1 MEDRKTV
8 VFPSLL
14 FAAFFVLIAITG
26 VLQIKII
33 QKNLGDLLRGQGEIL
48 FNHLK
53 KEIDTNLEY
62 LSLLDTSSSI
72 VTPRLLNVMVYDEAI
87 VEDLYNQLAELP
99 DLEPR
104 KIPLQN
110 FLIMDE
116 KGKTL
121 HRKGVI
127 TIPRSSVKPLITRKQ
142 SIFIQMPS
150 GRETSLVVGVRA
162 HGRIV
167 FFGLGDEEL
176 ESLRKKFIVKEII
189 DNEGKRFDISGIN
202 VYDAKETLY
211 LTTGEKKES
220 PYIFSKVLGS
230 KFLPQYRIE
239 ILLSRATADNIFKR
253 MAINFVL
260 ILILLL
266 VLGALSTYAT
276 FLLQKKHAS
285 KMKEMESE
293 IEMKERLV
301 SLGKLAS
308 GMAHEIRNPLNA
320 ISISVQRLKREF
332 APQEKKKEEYDK
344 FIDIIRGELR
354 RVDRIVEEF
363 LLSTKSRVPF
373 IPENLHGIIED
384 VVVILAEK
392 ARIKNIALTNRT
404 ERDIVV
410 ECQKERLKQA
420 FYNLVVNGIESIS
433 TAGAVEIWSEGS
445 GKTAVI
451 YVRDTGSGIKQ
462 EELRSIFEYYYT
474 TKDKGMGLGLPI
486 SYMIVKD
493 HGGDIK
499 VFSEK
504 GKGTT
509 FTITLPFTQ
518 PNAQKM
524 SG

>member
-8 VFPSLL
+8 IFPSLL
-14 FAAFFVLIAITG
+14 FAVFFILIAITG
-26 VLQIKII
+26 IVQIKII
-33 QKNLGDLLRGQGEIL
+33 QKNLGDLLRGQGEIF

-62 LSLLDTSSSI
+62 LSLLDTSPSI
-72 VTPRLLNVMVYDEAI
+72 VTPRFLNIMVYDEAI
-87 VEDLYNQLAELP
+87 VEELYNQLTELP
-99 DLEPR
+99 ELELR
-104 KIPLQN
+104 KIPFQN
-110 FLIMDE
+110 VVIMDE
-116 KGKTL
+116 KGKILQKKGTL
-121 HRKGVI
+121 TV
-127 TIPRSSVKPLITRKQ
+127 PRSFVRPLVTKKQ
-142 SIFIQMPS
+142 DVFIQMPS
-150 GRETSLVVGVRA
+150 GREPDLVMGVKT

-167 FFGLGDEEL
+167 FLDLDDAEL
-176 ESLRKKFIVKEII
+176 ERLRKKFIVKEII
-189 DNEGKRFDISGIN
+189 ENEGKRFDISGIN
-202 VYDAKETLY
+202 VYDAKERLY
-211 LTTGEKKES
+211 LTTGEKREN
-220 PYIFSKVLGS
+220 PYVFSEVLRS
-230 KFLPQYRIE
+230 KYLPQYRIE

-332 APQEKKKEEYDK
+332 APGEDKKEDYDK

-373 IPENLHGIIED
+373 SPEKLHDVVED
-384 VVVILAEK
+384 VVVILGEK
-392 ARIKNIALTNRT
+392 ARIRNVTIVNRVGQ
-404 ERDIVV
+404 DIVV

-420 FYNLVVNGIESIS
+420 FYNVVVNGIESIS
-433 TAGAVEIWSEGS
+433 TAGTVEIWSERA
-445 GKTAVI
+445 GKTATI
-451 YVRDTGSGIKQ
+451 CVRDTGSGIKQ

-509 FTITLPFTQ
+509 FMITLPFTQ
-518 PNAQKM
+518 TAPGKM
-524 SG
+524 NE